1 MDNYKE
7 YYTQFVKENYK
18 DAVPVIPLNSHDPSS
33 IFLFKDAIRTVLNTK
48 DEQVQYVFLLLL
60 IYRH

>member
-1 MDNYKE
+1 MHRE
-7 YYTQFVKENYK
+7 YYTQFVKGNYK
-18 DAVPVIPLNSHDPSS
+18 HAVPRTPLNSNDPST
-33 IFLFKDAIRTVLNTK
+33 IFLFHDAIRTVLNTK

>member
-1 MDNYKE
+1 MHRE
-7 YYTQFVKENYK
+7 YYIQFVKGNYK
-18 DAVPVIPLNSHDPSS
+18 CAVPVTPLNSNDPST
-33 IFLFKDAIRTVLNTK
+33 IFLFHDAIRTVLNTK

>member
-1 MDNYKE
+1 MHRE
-7 YYTQFVKENYK
+7 YYTQFVKGNYK
-18 DAVPVIPLNSHDPSS
+18 HAVPVNPLNSNDPST
-33 IFLFKDAIRTVLNTK
+33 IFLFNDAIRTVLNTK

>member
-1 MDNYKE
+1 MHRE
-7 YYTQFVKENYK
+7 YYIQFVKENYK
-18 DAVPVIPLNSHDPSS
+18 HAVPVNPLNSNDPST
-33 IFLFKDAIRTVLNTK
+33 IFLFNDAIRTVLNTK

>member
-1 MDNYKE
+1 MYKE

-18 DAVPVIPLNSHDPSS
+18 YAVPIKPLNSNDPNT
-33 IFLFKDAIRTVLNTK
+33 IFLFNDAIRTVLNTK
-48 DEQVQYVFLLLL
+48 NDQVLYVFLLLL

>member
-1 MDNYKE
+1 MHKE

-18 DAVPVIPLNSHDPSS
+18 HAVHIKPLNSNDPNT
-33 IFLFKDAIRTVLNTK
+33 IFLFKDATRTVLNTK